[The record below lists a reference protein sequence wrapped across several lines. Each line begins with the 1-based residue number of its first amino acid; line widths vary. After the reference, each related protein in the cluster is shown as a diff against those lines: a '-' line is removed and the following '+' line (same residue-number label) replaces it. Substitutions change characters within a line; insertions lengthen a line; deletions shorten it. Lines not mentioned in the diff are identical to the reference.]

1 MYQFKNKTQK
11 MVLTA
16 VFAAIIILMA
26 NVPFLGY
33 INLGFVSATTIHIPV
48 IIGAVLLGPSSGAFL
63 GFIFGLTSCLKATFQ
78 PNLTSFCFSP
88 FSPIGD
94 GNFFSLII
102 CFVPRILIGIVA
114 YYVFAMLMKV
124 LGGKR
129 RMKESVALPIAGIAG
144 SMTNTILVMGGI
156 YIFFGAQYAEAANIA
171 GALYAA
177 IMAVVI
183 GNGIPEA
190 IVCAV
195 LVTLIGKALLH
206 FIASQE

>member
-78 PNLTSFCFSP
+78 PNLTSF
-88 FSPIGD
+88 
-94 GNFFSLII
+94 
-102 CFVPRILIGIVA
+102 
-114 YYVFAMLMKV
+114 
-124 LGGKR
+124 
-129 RMKESVALPIAGIAG
+129 
-144 SMTNTILVMGGI
+144 
-156 YIFFGAQYAEAANIA
+156 
-171 GALYAA
+171 
-177 IMAVVI
+177 
-183 GNGIPEA
+183 
-190 IVCAV
+190 
-195 LVTLIGKALLH
+195 
-206 FIASQE
+206 